1 MTDEELQ
8 AIQARLEAYHVCVPG
23 TDEDLYAHASTDI
36 AALIAEVKAV
46 RNQRDVAVKERG
58 VAVKDREAALDC
70 HPGDGVSFCG
80 SCISCWVRVHDRV
93 IAERDR
99 YRASMEL
106 AVSRL
111 VGVSTALGGEWDDP
125 EGVAEAVAKMRA
137 ERDAARA
144 VVEAARD
151 AWSHCDP
158 TSKAFHILDQA
169 LRKHDGTE
177 SDSLRGVKV
186 APDPDLAARA
196 VRSREGRDV

>member
-46 RNQRDVAVKERG
+46 RNQRDVAVK
-58 VAVKDREAALDC
+58 DREAALDC

-80 SCISCWVRVHDRV
+80 SCISCWARVHDRV

-111 VGVSTALGGEWDDP
+111 VGISMALGGEWDDP

-137 ERDAARA
+137 ERDAAQA
-144 VVEAARD
+144 VLVSLEWSGTDSITHRD
-151 AWSHCDP
+151 CCP
-158 TSKAFHILDQA
+158 KCRR
-169 LRKHDGTE
+169 LRRH
-177 SDSLRGVKV
+177 GVHT
-186 APDPDLAARA
+186 PDCALAAAKGGER
-196 VRSREGRDV
+196 